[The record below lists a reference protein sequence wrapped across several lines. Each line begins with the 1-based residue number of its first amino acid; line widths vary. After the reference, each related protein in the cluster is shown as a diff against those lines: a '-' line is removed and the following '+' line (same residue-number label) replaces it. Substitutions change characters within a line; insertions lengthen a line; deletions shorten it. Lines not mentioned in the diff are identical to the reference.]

1 MDFELSEEH
10 RMLRD
15 MVRTFVDKDLIPL
28 ENALGPDREI
38 TPDVM
43 KSLQAKTKEMGLW
56 MLDVPEEYG
65 GAGLDLMSRCIID
78 EQVGRTSLFHWHW
91 YPLFGPALRPVLLHC
106 NEEQKQRFLFPVLRG
121 EIRICFA
128 QTEPD
133 AGSDP
138 ASMRTRAVRD
148 GDDYIINGYKRYITA
163 AGESQYA
170 QLMAAT
176 DPEKGSK
183 GGITCFIL
191 DLKAKG
197 VTVTESWPN
206 ITNERLWE
214 IALDNVREPAANIIG
229 EVGQGFELG
238 QKFLTEARIKSHGA
252 RSVGAAQRALD
263 MMIDYS
269 QQRVTFGQ
277 PLSERQAIQFMIVD
291 SAMEIRMV
299 RNLVYECAWRSDRGE
314 DIRDL
319 SYMVKIQG
327 TEMVT
332 RVADRAIQIHG
343 GMGVSRELPLEHF
356 YREARAVRINE
367 GATEVLRWRLARN
380 LMRKPKRS

>member
-15 MVRTFVDKDLIPL
+15 LVRTFVDKELIPL
-28 ENALGPDREI
+28 ENAFGPRREI
-38 TPDVM
+38 PPDVM
-43 KSLQAKTKEMGLW
+43 QGLQAKTKEMGLW

-65 GAGLDLMSRCIID
+65 GAGLDLLSRCIID
-78 EQVGRTSLFHWHW
+78 EQVGRTALFHWHSH
-91 YPLFGPALRPVLLHC
+91 PLFGPALRPVLHYC
-106 NEEQKQRFLFPVLRG
+106 NEEQKQRFLWPVLRG

-148 GDDYIINGYKRYITA
+148 GDDFVINGAKRFITA
-163 AGESQYA
+163 AGESAYA

-176 DPEKGSK
+176 DPEKGAK
-183 GGITCFIL
+183 GGITVFMV
-191 DLKAKG
+191 DLKSPG

-206 ITNERLWE
+206 ITGESLWE
-214 IALDNVREPAANIIG
+214 IALDNVRVAADNIIG
-229 EVGQGFELG
+229 ELGQGFELG
-238 QKFLTEARIKSHGA
+238 QKFLTEARIKAHGA
-252 RSVGAAQRALD
+252 RSIGAAQRALD

-277 PLSERQAIQFMIVD
+277 PLSDRQAIQFMIAD
-291 SAMEIRMV
+291 SAMELRMT
-299 RNLVYECAWRSDRGE
+299 RLLVYECAWRFDRGE
-314 DIRDL
+314 DVRDL
-319 SYMVKIQG
+319 SYMVKITG
-327 TEMVT
+327 PEMAT
-332 RVADRAIQIHG
+332 RVVDRAIQVHG
-343 GMGVSRELPLEHF
+343 GMGVSTELPLEHF

-380 LMRKPKRS
+380 LMRSPKRS

>member
-15 MVRTFVDKDLIPL
+15 LVRTFVDKELIPL
-28 ENALGPDREI
+28 ENAFGPRREI
-38 TPDVM
+38 PPDVM
-43 KSLQAKTKEMGLW
+43 HGLQAKTREMGLW

-65 GAGLDLMSRCIID
+65 GAGLDLLSRCIID
-78 EQVGRTSLFHWHW
+78 EQVGRTALFHWHSH
-91 YPLFGPALRPVLLHC
+91 PLFGPALRPVLRYC
-106 NEEQKQRFLFPVLRG
+106 NDEQRERFLWPVLRG

-148 GDDYIINGYKRYITA
+148 GDDFVISGAKRFITA
-163 AGESQYA
+163 AGESDYA

-176 DPEKGSK
+176 DPEKGAK
-183 GGITCFIL
+183 GGITVFMA
-191 DLKAKG
+191 DLKSPG

-206 ITNERLWE
+206 ITGESLWE
-214 IALDNVREPAANIIG
+214 IALDNVRVPAANIIG
-229 EVGQGFELG
+229 ELGQGFELG
-238 QKFLTEARIKSHGA
+238 QKFLTEARIKAHGA
-252 RSVGAAQRALD
+252 RSIGAAQRALD

-277 PLSERQAIQFMIVD
+277 PLSDRQAIQFMIAD
-291 SAMEIRMV
+291 SAMEIRMA
-299 RNLVYECAWRSDRGE
+299 RLLTYECAWRSDRGE

-327 TEMVT
+327 TELVT
-332 RVADRAIQIHG
+332 RVADRAIQVHG
-343 GMGVSRELPLEHF
+343 GMGVSTELPLEHF

-380 LMRKPKRS
+380 LMRSPKRS

>member
-15 MVRTFVDKDLIPL
+15 MVRTFVDKELIPL

-43 KSLQAKTKEMGLW
+43 KSIQAKTKEMGLW

-91 YPLFGPALRPVLLHC
+91 YPTFGPALRPVLLHC

-138 ASMRTRAVRD
+138 ASMKTRAVRD
-148 GDDYIINGYKRYITA
+148 GDDYVINGYKRFITA

-183 GGITCFIL
+183 GGITCFIV

-214 IALDNVREPAANIIG
+214 ISLDNVRVPAANIIG

-238 QKFLTEARIKSHGA
+238 QKFLTEARIKAHGA
-252 RSVGAAQRALD
+252 RSVGAAQRCLD
-263 MMIDYS
+263 MMIEYS

-332 RVADRAIQIHG
+332 RVADRAIQIFG